1 MKGIIL
7 VGGKGSRL
15 YPLTISTHKQLLP
28 VYDKPMIYYALSTL
42 MEAGIRDVLVISTEE
57 FVGRYNKLLGDG
69 KKYGMNIEYTYE
81 TSSKGIAQ
89 AFMLGEEFIGND
101 DVCLILGDNIF
112 IGDMKSEL
120 LFAVKN
126 AEENRR
132 STVFGYKVPD
142 PERFGVVEFDEK
154 GKALSIEEKP
164 LDPKSNYA
172 VTGLYFYTNDVVKH
186 AYTLKPSARGE
197 LEITD
202 INKIYLA
209 NDLLDVVT
217 LQDEVAWLDAGTKDS
232 LIESTIA
239 VRDLEKAHDRK
250 YGSPDIEA
258 YKNKWISKDQL
269 LARASELHPSDYAK
283 DLLKFAKA
291 ANTKNAK
298 R

>member
-42 MEAGIRDVLVISTEE
+42 MEAGIREVLIISTKD
-57 FVGRYNKLLGDG
+57 FVGSYNRLLGDG
-69 KKYGMNIEYTYE
+69 KEYGMRIEYTTE
-81 TSSKGIAQ
+81 PSPRGIAQ
-89 AFMLGEEFIGND
+89 AFTLGEEFIGDD

-112 IGDMKSEL
+112 AGDMKKEL
-120 LFAVKN
+120 LYAVRN
-126 AEENRR
+126 AEENNRC
-132 STVFGYKVPD
+132 TVFGYKVPD
-142 PERFGVVEFDEK
+142 PERFGVVEFDED

-164 LDPKSNYA
+164 VNPKSNYA

-202 INKIYLA
+202 INKIYLSE
-209 NDLLDVVT
+209 DKLDVMT
-217 LQDEVAWLDAGTKDS
+217 LEENVAWLDAGTKDS

-239 VRDLEKAHDRK
+239 IRDLEKAHDRK

-269 LARASELHPSDYAK
+269 LTRASELHPSDYAK

>member
-1 MKGIIL
+1 M
-7 VGGKGSRL
+7 
-15 YPLTISTHKQLLP
+15 
-28 VYDKPMIYYALSTL
+28 
-42 MEAGIRDVLVISTEE
+42 
-57 FVGRYNKLLGDG
+57 
-69 KKYGMNIEYTYE
+69 
-81 TSSKGIAQ
+81 
-89 AFMLGEEFIGND
+89 
-101 DVCLILGDNIF
+101 
-112 IGDMKSEL
+112 
-120 LFAVKN
+120 
-126 AEENRR
+126 
-132 STVFGYKVPD
+132 
-142 PERFGVVEFDEK
+142 
-154 GKALSIEEKP
+154 
-164 LDPKSNYA
+164 
-172 VTGLYFYTNDVVKH
+172 
-186 AYTLKPSARGE
+186 KPSARGE

>member
-28 VYDKPMIYYALSTL
+28 VYDKPMVYYALSTL
-42 MEAGIRDVLVISTEE
+42 MEAGIRDVLIITTKDFLDS
-57 FVGRYNKLLGDG
+57 YKKLLGDG

-81 TSSKGIAQ
+81 PGPRGIAQ
-89 AFMLGEEFIGND
+89 AFTLGEEFIGD
-101 DVCLILGDNIF
+101 DNACLILGDNVF

-126 AEENRR
+126 AELNNRC
-132 STVFGYKVPD
+132 TVFGYRVDD
-142 PERFGVVEFDEK
+142 PERFGVVDFDEN

-164 LDPKSNYA
+164 QFPKSNYA
-172 VTGLYFYTNDVVKH
+172 VTGLYFYTNDVIKH
-186 AYTLKPSARGE
+186 AYSLKPSARGE

-202 INKIYLA
+202 INKIYLEQ
-209 NDLLDVVT
+209 DKLDVVT
-217 LQDEVAWLDAGTKDS
+217 LDEKVAWLDAGTKDS
-232 LIESTIA
+232 MIESSLA
-239 VRDLEKAHDRK
+239 VKHLEEKNDKK
-250 YGSPDIEA
+250 YGSPDLEA

-269 LARASELHPSDYAK
+269 LARASELYPSDYAK
-283 DLLKFAKA
+283 DLLAFAKQ
-291 ANTKNAK
+291 ANTKN